1 MLKSHFEG
9 SVNTEDSAEVYE
21 PMSTIS
27 QDIMMKYSGCS
38 EDIYES
44 MLGIDPECAEDLC
57 KINLIL
63 FIGLNIDEDYKT
75 GGLLLMVLGIFFR

>member
-1 MLKSHFEG
+1 MLKSHFED
-9 SVNTEDSAEVYE
+9 TEEGAEVYE
-21 PMSTIS
+21 MMSTSTS

-57 KINLIL
+57 KINMIL
-63 FIGLNIDEDYKT
+63 FIGPNNDDDYKT
-75 GGLLLMVLGIFFR
+75 SG

>member
-1 MLKSHFEG
+1 MLKSHLEDTI
-9 SVNTEDSAEVYE
+9 NTDDSAEVYE
-21 PMSTIS
+21 HMSTAS

-57 KINLIL
+57 KIKIIL
-63 FIGLNIDEDYKT
+63 FIGHNN
-75 GGLLLMVLGIFFR
+75 G